1 MWLPFVGLVVGIIL
15 GLLTEIRIPE
25 EYSNYLSIA
34 VLAAFDTL
42 FGGIRAYLQNIY
54 DEKVFVSGFFFN
66 IGLAASLAFLGVHL
80 GVDLYLAAVFAFGV
94 RLFQNIAVIRRIL
107 LTKWSTNKEKIEK
120 VEIFKGKYVVVT
132 NNLIRYDYET
142 SI

>member
-1 MWLPFVGLVVGIIL
+1 MWLPLLGLILGIIL
-15 GLLTEIRIPE
+15 GLLSEIRIPD

-34 VLAAFDTL
+34 VLASLDTL
-42 FGGIRAYLQNIY
+42 FGGIRAHLQNLY

-66 IGLAASLAFLGVHL
+66 IILAASLAFLGVHI

-107 LTKWSTNKEKIEK
+107 IAKWSTPREK
-120 VEIFKGKYVVVT
+120 VEK
-132 NNLIRYDYET
+132 
-142 SI
+142 S

>member
-1 MWLPFVGLVVGIIL
+1 MWLPFMGLVIGIIL

-42 FGGIRAYLQNIY
+42 FGGIRAYMQNIY

-66 IGLAASLAFLGVHL
+66 IVLAASLAFLGVHL

-120 VEIFKGKYVVVT
+120 
-132 NNLIRYDYET
+132 
-142 SI
+142 S

>member
-1 MWLPFVGLVVGIIL
+1 MWLPLMGLIIGTII

-34 VLAAFDTL
+34 ILAALDTL
-42 FGGIRAYLQNIY
+42 FGGIRAQLQNLY

-66 IGLAASLAFLGVHL
+66 IILAASLAFLGVHL

-94 RLFQNIAVIRRIL
+94 RLFQNIAVIRRML
-107 LTKWSTNKEKIEK
+107 LAKWSSRGDKIEK
-120 VEIFKGKYVVVT
+120 
-132 NNLIRYDYET
+132 N
-142 SI
+142 

>member
-1 MWLPFVGLVVGIIL
+1 MWLPIL
-15 GLLTEIRIPE
+15 GLIIGLLLGFSTDIQIPV

-34 VLAAFDTL
+34 VLAALDTL
-42 FGGIRAYLQNIY
+42 FGGIRANLQGIY

-66 IGLAASLAFLGVHL
+66 IILAASLAFLGVHL

-107 LTKWSTNKEKIEK
+107 LSKGSSKKKKIY
-120 VEIFKGKYVVVT
+120 FKK
-132 NNLIRYDYET
+132 RE
-142 SI
+142 

>member
-1 MWLPFVGLVVGIIL
+1 MWLPFVGLIIGIIL

-66 IGLAASLAFLGVHL
+66 IILAASLAFLGVHL

-107 LTKWSTNKEKIEK
+107 LTKWSTRKEKLEK
-120 VEIFKGKYVVVT
+120 
-132 NNLIRYDYET
+132 
-142 SI
+142 S

>member
-1 MWLPFVGLVVGIIL
+1 MWLPLLGLILGVIL
-15 GLLTEIRIPE
+15 GLLSEIRIPD

-34 VLAAFDTL
+34 VLASLDTL
-42 FGGIRAYLQNIY
+42 FGGIRAHLQNLY

-66 IGLAASLAFLGVHL
+66 IILAASLAFLGVHI

-107 LTKWSTNKEKIEK
+107 IAKWSAPREK
-120 VEIFKGKYVVVT
+120 VEK
-132 NNLIRYDYET
+132 
-142 SI
+142 S

>member
-1 MWLPFVGLVVGIIL
+1 MWLPFIGLIIGIIL
-15 GLLTEIRIPE
+15 GFLTEIRIPE

-34 VLAAFDTL
+34 ILAAFDTL

-66 IGLAASLAFLGVHL
+66 IVLAASLAFLGVHL

-120 VEIFKGKYVVVT
+120 
-132 NNLIRYDYET
+132 
-142 SI
+142 S

>member
-1 MWLPFVGLVVGIIL
+1 MWLPIFGLFIGVAL
-15 GLLTEIRIPE
+15 GLLTDFNIPA

-34 VLAAFDTL
+34 ILAALDTL
-42 FGGIRAYLQNIY
+42 FGGIRAQLQNVY

-66 IGLAASLAFLGVHL
+66 IILAASLSFLGVHL

-107 LTKWSTNKEKIEK
+107 LANFTAREKDK
-120 VEIFKGKYVVVT
+120 SQK
-132 NNLIRYDYET
+132 
-142 SI
+142 